1 MKKLLVG
8 FIMVIMLITLTS
20 CGNNTPR
27 IAVLDVDLLLQK
39 SHLAQ
44 ELHNDLVELGTNLQQ
59 EYLEKEES
67 LTDKEKQNELEKM
80 DQEFMRNKKQM
91 EQVLNGRI
99 NTIISQLAREKNLDV
114 VVDKNSTYYGGID
127 ITGEVIERLDEIA
140 GEDDGGNGQGEK

>member
-1 MKKLLVG
+1 
-8 FIMVIMLITLTS
+8 MVIMLITLTS

>member
-1 MKKLLVG
+1 
-8 FIMVIMLITLTS
+8 
-20 CGNNTPR
+20 
-27 IAVLDVDLLLQK
+27 
-39 SHLAQ
+39 
-44 ELHNDLVELGTNLQQ
+44 
-59 EYLEKEES
+59 
-67 LTDKEKQNELEKM
+67 M

>member
-1 MKKLLVG
+1 
-8 FIMVIMLITLTS
+8 MVIMLITLTS

-67 LTDKEKQNELEKM
+67 LTDKEKQNELEK
-80 DQEFMRNKKQM
+80 
-91 EQVLNGRI
+91 NGPGVY
-99 NTIISQLAREKNLDV
+99 E
-114 VVDKNSTYYGGID
+114 
-127 ITGEVIERLDEIA
+127 E
-140 GEDDGGNGQGEK
+140 